1 MSLDK
6 SSKGRLV
13 FLIRGRFYVIP
24 IVLSKGAI
32 FLELRPL
39 AVVVQTVP
47 VTLRQAGLVQGTLA
61 RVGWGDLL
69 GSEKEKKLRL
79 VAVEILAGGG
89 GGVTSR

>member
-6 SSKGRLV
+6 SSKNRLV
-13 FLIRGRFYVIP
+13 FLIRGRYLVIP
-24 IVLSKGAI
+24 ILLSKGAI

-61 RVGWGDLL
+61 RVGWGELL
-69 GSEKEKKLRL
+69 GSETDNNLRL
-79 VAVEILAGGG
+79 VEVEI
-89 GGVTSR
+89 